1 MPQVRTPRARRSQAI
16 PQPSALPHL
25 PPEPAFAQARLD
37 FAADTYPDSLEAR
50 FRRYDAAHPD
60 VWREFHAMADRLYR
74 AGVRHYG
81 AKALFE
87 AIRFHRAVDGRLG
100 DDGEAWK
107 VNNVYTSRYARK
119 LVAEDPDRWGG
130 FFSFR
135 LLRSA

>member
-1 MPQVRTPRARRSQAI
+1 MVARITRARVAQ
-16 PQPSALPHL
+16 PQSAMSIGAPL
-25 PPEPAFAQARLD
+25 PPDPAFIVQARLD
-37 FAADTYPDSLEAR
+37 LDAALDARSLEAR
-50 FRRYDAAHPD
+50 FRRYDAAHPE
-60 VWREFHAMADRLYR
+60 VYREFRAMARRLYR

-100 DDGEAWK
+100 ADGEAWK
-107 VNNVYTSRYARK
+107 VNNVYVSRYARK
-119 LVAEDPDRWGG
+119 LVSEDPTRWAG